1 MPDQFRT
8 LTDPDIMFTLSRPVQ
23 IKRNQTL
30 LLENFCQTSGPPVI
44 NSFPTT
50 DVYTRVYYHPS
61 DRID

>member
-1 MPDQFRT
+1 MLHNFH
-8 LTDPDIMFTLSRPVQ
+8 PVQ
-23 IKRNQTL
+23 GYSRNDVLMYRTHI
-30 LLENFCQTSGPPVI
+30 F